1 MLFVEFN
8 SAVVFVEFNS
18 DVVFVEFNSA
28 VAFVEFNSDVV
39 FVEFKE
45 VLLLS
50 ISLLAVKFKLLPLI
64 ALGSGGTNLSIV
76 TS

>member
-1 MLFVEFN
+1 VFVEFN

-18 DVVFVEFNSA
+18 AVVFVEFNSA
-28 VAFVEFNSDVV
+28 VVFVEFNSAVV
-39 FVEFKE
+39 FFEFNE

-50 ISLLAVKFKLLPLI
+50 ISLLVVKFKLLPLTTS
-64 ALGSGGTNLSIV
+64 GSGGTNLSIV